1 MWGWGMGKGVDNA
14 ASTSLTFFCMEDFY
28 FFMMFCISSQ
38 GQSRHLSGTALPWL
52 LVALGLPG
60 SAAVCSVG

>member
-28 FFMMFCISSQ
+28 FFMICISSQ
-38 GQSRHLSGTALPWL
+38 GQSQHLSGTALPWL